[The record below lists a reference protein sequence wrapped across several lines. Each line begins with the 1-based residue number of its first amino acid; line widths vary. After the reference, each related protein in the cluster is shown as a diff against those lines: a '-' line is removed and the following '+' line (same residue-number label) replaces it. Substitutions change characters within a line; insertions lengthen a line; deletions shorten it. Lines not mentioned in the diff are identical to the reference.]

1 MKPQH
6 KFMALQET
14 VEKHS
19 ADTDETN
26 AQLESVTK
34 DRNFCFKKI
43 WDDTFVNGDGFHI
56 TEPKKRQMKDK
67 DRETKY
73 ADP

>member
-1 MKPQH
+1 
-6 KFMALQET
+6 MALQKT

-19 ADTDETN
+19 TDTDETN
-26 AQLESVTK
+26 TQLESVTK
-34 DRNFCFKKI
+34 DRNFCFEKI
-43 WDDTFVNGDGFHI
+43 WDDAFMNCDGLHI
-56 TEPKKRQMKDK
+56 TEPKKWQMKDE